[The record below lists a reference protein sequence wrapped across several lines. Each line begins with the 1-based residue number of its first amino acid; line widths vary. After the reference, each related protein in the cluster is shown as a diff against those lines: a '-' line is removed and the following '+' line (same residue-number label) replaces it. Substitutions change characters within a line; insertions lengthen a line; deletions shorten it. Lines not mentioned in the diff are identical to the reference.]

1 MKIKNY
7 ISGFVVFLFASIG
20 LISCSQNTA
29 AEVKTVTD
37 NKFDFPTESIIDFFA
52 EYTDS
57 GFVQL
62 SVKAPL
68 MNRYS
73 INVPQIYEDMPKGLD
88 IKFYD
93 KLGNVKTTL
102 TANQGKRFEASQ
114 LVEVHYNVELINSE
128 GEKLKTEHLIWKQD
142 SGIVRTTSYV
152 QIVTNGKILHG
163 DGLIAKDDFTEYEIL
178 RPRGELKVNDADSLK

>member
-1 MKIKNY
+1 MK
-7 ISGFVVFLFASIG
+7 
-20 LISCSQNTA
+20 SCFFILCFFCIAFFTSCEQNNPD
-29 AEVKTVTD
+29 EVKKLND
-37 NKFDFPTESIIDFFA
+37 YKFNFPTESIVDFFA

-102 TANQGKRFEASQ
+102 KANQGKRFEASQ
-114 LVEVHYNVELINSE
+114 LVEVHYNVELVNTD

-152 QIVTNGKILHG
+152 QIITNGKVLHG
-163 DGLIAKDDFTEYEIL
+163 DGLYAKDDFSEYEIL
-178 RPRGELKVNDADSLK
+178 KPRGELKVTDKDSIK